1 MGRRP
6 GRLRRRHSLGLYPA
20 GAGDRRPRTG
30 GLPIL
35 GSPTGLAAEATVCA
49 MLLQTVERGDN
60 LTLTDPPHQW
70 AAALRRRAGA

>member
-1 MGRRP
+1 
-6 GRLRRRHSLGLYPA
+6 
-20 GAGDRRPRTG
+20 
-30 GLPIL
+30 
-35 GSPTGLAAEATVCA
+35 